1 MLDKKYLLPS
11 EALCELK
18 KALSRKDLLME
29 SVFIEDSYNRILAK
43 DIISYED
50 LPSFDRSTVDG
61 YAVKS
66 SNTFGAKETSPVY
79 LTLKGEIFMGR
90 APDFELRDLEAA
102 KIPTGGML
110 PVGADSVVML
120 EHAQELSESFLEIF
134 KTVAPGENV
143 IRKGEDIRKGTVI
156 FKKGQKLRPQDIGA
170 LAGLGI
176 TKIDVFKKPV
186 VSIISTGDEIVSP
199 ASKLEMG
206 QVRDINSYT
215 LYGLISE
222 AGCIPKK
229 KGIFKDRYEF
239 IKTAIEESLTDSD
252 MILISGGTSAGTKD
266 ITADIIND
274 IARIYSSKGVIFHG
288 VSIKPGKPTIGGV
301 INNIPILG
309 LPGHPAAIFV
319 CFNVFIK
326 PILELLCGIREE
338 NFLSKSIMAKMA
350 KSVSSTSGRED
361 HIRVRLEIKDEVLY
375 AHPVLGKSGLI
386 TTLVAAHGIV
396 IIPTNKL
403 GINEGEDVEVMLF

>member
-1 MLDKKYLLPS
+1 MLDKKYLLPN
-11 EALCELK
+11 EALFELK
-18 KALSRKDLLME
+18 NALSRKDLLIE

-66 SNTFGAKETSPVY
+66 SNTFGAKETSPIY
-79 LTLKGEIFMGR
+79 FTLKGEIFMGMV
-90 APDFELRDLEAA
+90 PDFELKDLEAA

-120 EHAQELSESFLEIF
+120 EHVQEISENLLEIF

-143 IRKGEDIRKGTVI
+143 IRMGEDIKRGTVI
-156 FKKGQKLRPQDIGA
+156 LKKGQRLRPQDVGA

-176 TKIDVFKKPV
+176 TEVDVFKKPV

-199 ASKLEMG
+199 SSKLEIG

-215 LYGLISE
+215 LSGLIYES
-222 AGCIPKK
+222 GCIPKK
-229 KGIFKDRYEF
+229 KGIFKDRYEV

-252 MILISGGTSAGTKD
+252 MILVSGGTSAGTRD
-266 ITADIIND
+266 MTADIIND
-274 IARIYSSKGVIFHG
+274 IARVYNSEGVIFHG
-288 VSIKPGKPTIGGV
+288 VSIRPGKPTIGGI
-301 INNIPILG
+301 INTIPVFG

-338 NFLSKSIMAKMA
+338 KFLSKSIMAKMA
-350 KSVSSTSGRED
+350 KSISSTSGRED
-361 HIRVRLEIKDEVLY
+361 HIRVKLEMKDGALY

-396 IIPTNKL
+396 VIPSNKL
-403 GINEGEDVEVMLF
+403 GINEGEDVEVKLF